1 MTNFQ
6 QKINSLPLTSG
17 VYLMKGKQ
25 GEVLYVGKAV
35 SLRKRVQSYF
45 RKSQGILSKT
55 DLLVE
60 AIHDIA
66 HVPTASEAEALIL
79 EASLIKQYQPKFN
92 IELRDDKS
100 YPFIEITP
108 EEFPRISV
116 VRPNIKLSREES
128 KKFSQDA
135 SQNVSA
141 KYYGPYVNPK
151 LIREALDIIRKIFHF
166 RTCDP
171 FPKKACLD
179 YHIGLCDAPCIHNIS
194 QKDYNKIIKH
204 VCLILEG
211 KKDELYNALK
221 NEMESLSRT
230 HKFEEASRL
239 RDQIRAIGALYSGTQ
254 DVNYYKEAE
263 QLQRILYLPRRP
275 ERIECFDIS
284 NIMGHQAVGSMVS
297 FLNGKPDKSNYRRFR
312 IRDIEG
318 IDDFKMIA
326 QIVRRRYT
334 RLKNEKGIFPDL
346 IVIDGGK
353 GQLSSAVFE
362 LRLLQIDIPIISL
375 AKREEEVFIPTRR
388 TPIVLAKDSL
398 GLKLLQRVR
407 DEAHR
412 FAISYHRLL
421 RGKQALDKK

>member
-1 MTNFQ
+1 MEIHK
-6 QKINSLPLTSG
+6 KINTLPLSSG
-17 VYLMKGKQ
+17 VYLMKGPS

-45 RKSQGILSKT
+45 RKSRGILSKT

-60 AIHDIA
+60 AIKDIDYIS
-66 HVPTASEAEALIL
+66 TASEAEALIL

-92 IELRDDKS
+92 VELRDDKS
-100 YPFIEITP
+100 YPFIEITQ
-108 EEFPRISV
+108 EKFPRISV
-116 VRPNIKLSREES
+116 VRPITK
-128 KKFSQDA
+128 D
-135 SQNVSA
+135 VSS

-166 RTCDP
+166 RTCHP

-179 YHIGLCDAPCIHNIS
+179 YHIGLCDAPCIQNIGR
-194 QKDYNKIIKH
+194 KEYAKMIRH

-211 KKDELYNALK
+211 KKDELYNDLK
-221 NEMESLSRT
+221 NEMDILSRE
-230 HKFEEASRL
+230 HKFEEASKL

-254 DVNYYKEAE
+254 DINYYKEAE
-263 QLQRILYLPRRP
+263 QLQRALNLPRRP

-284 NIMGHQAVGSMVS
+284 NIMGRQAAGSMVS

-318 IDDFKMIA
+318 SDDFKMIA
-326 QIVRRRYT
+326 QIVRRRYQ
-334 RLKNEKGIFPDL
+334 RLKNERKTFPDL

-362 LRLLQIDIPIISL
+362 LRLLDAAIPVISL
-375 AKREEEVFIPTRR
+375 AKRQEEIFMPTKRN
-388 TPIVLAKDSL
+388 PVILPHDSL
-398 GLKLLQRVR
+398 GLKLLQRIR

-421 RGKQALDKK
+421 RGKQTFG